1 MFKKRGM
8 LIILSLTLLATLA
21 FITSACTTAGVT
33 ARSGGGG
40 EDGAVE
46 AEADDDDDEKG
57 ASQLW
62 DENCQRC
69 HNGRDPASYSDAQW
83 EVVVSH
89 MRLRAGLDAKQ
100 ARRILQFLQASN

>member
-1 MFKKRGM
+1 MIKKRGM

-21 FITSACTTAGVT
+21 FITSACTTAEVT
-33 ARSGGGG
+33 GRSGGGG

-46 AEADDDDDEKG
+46 ADDDDEKG

-83 EVVVSH
+83 EVVVGH